1 MIALAVSPD
10 DSTLAKGTSQAF
22 TAQGLLSDGTRQD
35 LTDQVTWSSSDVSIA
50 SVPNA
55 SGSRGLVR
63 GLGTG
68 RVDISASLLGVGGAV
83 PLEVSAATLDS
94 IDVSPFLQSVA
105 KGTSV
110 QFTARGNYTDSTTQD
125 LTAQVTWTSSDDGV
139 AVISNAPGS
148 RGLATGLGVG
158 IATISAE
165 LDGVIEAVDLGVTAA
180 VLDSIALTPVNP
192 SVFVGKTCS
201 FQATGVFSDG
211 STTDVSQQ
219 VTWSSSDAAVATIS
233 NAAGSKGLARAVGG
247 GTSVVTA
254 SYLDRFVT
262 TDLTVNEATL
272 VSISVGPADVFV
284 PTGFWV
290 PLQAIG
296 TYDDGSTAN
305 MTAEVLWSSSTPT
318 AARVSNSAGS
328 EGRVSG
334 VAAGTTTISATLST
348 GSATTFVT
356 VTNEQLTS
364 IDVEPASVSL
374 ALGETQQ
381 MAATGHFFSGTILDL
396 TNQVRWT
403 VTPRN
408 VATIGNT
415 TDKGS
420 ITTRRKGNTT
430 IRASNGNVKGTAPLT
445 VY

>member
-1 MIALAVSPD
+1 
-10 DSTLAKGTSQAF
+10 
-22 TAQGLLSDGTRQD
+22 
-35 LTDQVTWSSSDVSIA
+35 
-50 SVPNA
+50 
-55 SGSRGLVR
+55 
-63 GLGTG
+63 
-68 RVDISASLLGVGGAV
+68 
-83 PLEVSAATLDS
+83 
-94 IDVSPFLQSVA
+94 
-105 KGTSV
+105 
-110 QFTARGNYTDSTTQD
+110 
-125 LTAQVTWTSSDDGV
+125 
-139 AVISNAPGS
+139 
-148 RGLATGLGVG
+148 
-158 IATISAE
+158 
-165 LDGVIEAVDLGVTAA
+165 
-180 VLDSIALTPVNP
+180 
-192 SVFVGKTCS
+192 
-201 FQATGVFSDG
+201 
-211 STTDVSQQ
+211 
-219 VTWSSSDAAVATIS
+219 
-233 NAAGSKGLARAVGG
+233 
-247 GTSVVTA
+247 
-254 SYLDRFVT
+254 VT

-334 VAAGTTTISATLST
+334 VAAGTATISATLST

-364 IDVEPASVSL
+364 IAVEPASVSL

-381 MAATGHFFSGTILDL
+381 LAATGHFFSGTILDL

-403 VTPRN
+403 VTPRT